1 MTQLSYTVVLLR
13 PFGLV
18 QVALW
23 PGLLAE
29 FTELKF
35 SLNFTRVNGSLRRKH
50 NHVDTQ
56 GWAAFDLWW
65 Q

>member
-35 SLNFTRVNGSLRRKH
+35 SLNFARVNGSLRRKH